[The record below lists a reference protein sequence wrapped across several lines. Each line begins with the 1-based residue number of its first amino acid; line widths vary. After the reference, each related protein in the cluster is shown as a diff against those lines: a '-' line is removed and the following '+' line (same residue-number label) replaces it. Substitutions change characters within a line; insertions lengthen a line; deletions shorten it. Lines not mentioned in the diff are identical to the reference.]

1 MAFQLTATVACQS
14 SQRRGAIG
22 NGSAQEARAVASNRP
37 SFFMPISATRIR
49 CIRVCLKF
57 LAIGIP
63 REVAHS
69 VAAAAAAGFVGIA
82 AGAWSDGSTSA
93 ARCRHRLMG
102 SGLTVQRG
110 PQSSAARAV
119 AAMPAVRAA
128 AASRTLKPFDV
139 IDWLIILD
147 LLLPI
152 IPGAWPM
159 TGSAAFTRGPL
170 GRIKSELKRF
180 PFTIDNQLAILVL
193 SS

>member
-1 MAFQLTATVACQS
+1 
-14 SQRRGAIG
+14 
-22 NGSAQEARAVASNRP
+22 
-37 SFFMPISATRIR
+37 MPISATRIR

-69 VAAAAAAGFVGIA
+69 VAAASAAVAGTDTDAADAAAAGFVGIA